1 MKFTT
6 SNEVKTWLRGLA
18 LLKKDLEMK
27 TGFYTDLM
35 RISRQMGD
43 AGKKHEGYY
52 QAQVE
57 RLHQKMELLSED
69 IERVLDT
76 LNPEEKAV
84 MTARYIRRLMWDAME
99 FHIYYSRR
107 QAIRIHDRAI
117 KKLVGQEVDVRGY
130 TGEH

>member
-1 MKFTT
+1 MKFST
-6 SNEVKTWLRGLA
+6 NEEVKTWLRGLA

-27 TGFYTDLM
+27 SAFYTDLM

-52 QAQVE
+52 QAQTE
-57 RLHQKMELLSED
+57 RLHHKMQLLTAD

-76 LNPEEKAV
+76 LDPDEKAV
-84 MTARYIRRLMWDAME
+84 LTARYIRRLMWDAME
-99 FHIYYSRR
+99 FHVYYSRR

-117 KKLVGQEVDVRGY
+117 KKLVGQEVDMSGY
-130 TGEH
+130 VGEY

>member
-6 SNEVKTWLRGLA
+6 EKEVKTWLRGLA
-18 LLKKDLEMK
+18 LLRKDLEMK
-27 TGFYTDLM
+27 SGFYTDLM
-35 RISRQMGD
+35 RISRQMGS

-57 RLHQKMELLSED
+57 QLHQKIQLLILD

-76 LNPEEKAV
+76 LDPDEKAIL
-84 MTARYIRRLMWDAME
+84 TARYIKRLMWDAME
-99 FHIYYSRR
+99 FHVYYSRR

-117 KKLVGQEVDVRGY
+117 KKLVGQEVGMDGY
-130 TGEH
+130 LGEC